1 MLMSS
6 VKSDGTHVEDFL
18 SFCHYMQ
25 CSIYN
30 FDHQYRFFKVGQSKV
45 EDENLIFYILRTN

>member
-6 VKSDGTHVEDFL
+6 VKSDGTHVEEFL

-25 CSIYN
+25 CNICN
-30 FDHQYRFFKVGQSKV
+30 IDHQYRFFKVGQSKV